1 MRYIR
6 YRLPGE
12 ETDRTGWLDGKTV
25 GMIEGPLFDPHR
37 RLPAMQSVDAV
48 RLLPPVT
55 PGKILCVGRNYREHA
70 LEHEVEVPGI
80 PLLFMK
86 PPSAVIGPGE
96 EIRLPHQSHQV
107 EYEAEL
113 AVIIGRKAHGV
124 TTDDAARYIF
134 GYTAANDVTARDLQ
148 RQDGQWTR
156 AKGFDTFC
164 PVGPWIETEADP
176 TDLRIMCRLNGQIRQ
191 MASTRDM
198 VFSIPQLVAYIT
210 GIMTLEPGDLILTG
224 TPAGVGGLAAG
235 DTVQVEIEGIGVLE
249 NTVCGP
255 QE

>member
-6 YRLPGE
+6 FRRAGE
-12 ETDRTGWLDGKTV
+12 EMDHTGWLDGESA
-25 GMIEGPLFDPHR
+25 GLIEGSLFGAHR
-37 RLPAMQSVDAV
+37 RLPANQSLKSM
-48 RLLPPVT
+48 RLLPPVV
-55 PGKILCVGRNYREHA
+55 PGKILCLGRNYREHA
-70 LEHEVEVPGI
+70 LEHEVEVPEV

-96 EIRLPHQSHQV
+96 EIRLPLQSHQV
-107 EYEAEL
+107 EFEAEL
-113 AVIIGRKAHGV
+113 AVVIGRTAHGV
-124 TTDDAARYIF
+124 TADEAAQYIF

-148 RQDGQWTR
+148 RRDGQWTR

-164 PVGPWIETEADP
+164 PIGPWIETDVDP
-176 TDLRIMCRLNGQIRQ
+176 TDLRIICRVDGQVRQ

-198 VFSIPQLVAYIT
+198 VFSIPQIVAFIT
-210 GIMTLEPGDLILTG
+210 GIMTLEAGDLVLTG
-224 TPAGVGGLAAG
+224 TPAGVGALTAG
-235 DTVQVEIEGIGVLE
+235 NKVQVEIEGIGVLE